1 MGAKGV
7 DGRFKQIFFV
17 WRMSFLPL
25 LQDSQADTSEWPVDS
40 ALFFYNRLKQIA
52 SAELKP
58 ILKLMAALH
67 GSPTW
72 QP

>member
-1 MGAKGV
+1 VLRALIV
-7 DGRFKQIFFV
+7 VLSDFLCVSRV
-17 WRMSFLPL
+17 SFLPL

-67 GSPTW
+67 SCP
-72 QP
+72 